1 MNDFFGTMFGK
12 IAPGMCRLSMT
23 GEIAVKTDSGYK
35 SFNPV
40 TGRLTNCSNFVFNIG
55 EEFFFLIPTN
65 RVKKGDII
73 IVNGKP
79 RCVIEAG
86 KNSIK
91 ALNYSD
97 STLENIIPERM
108 VFMGNTYMYGKIVS
122 MFGNGIGKGK
132 KGPGKIFKY
141 MMLSEMMKGN
151 KNEGMSMMLPLMMMG
166 QGGMED
172 MFGGMF
178 DMDSDDDEDDE
189 EEEAK
194 DLATDSL
201 SADIPDLK
209 F

>member
-1 MNDFFGTMFGK
+1 MNDFFGSMFGK

-23 GEIAVKTDSGYK
+23 GEIAVKTDGGYK
-35 SFNPV
+35 SFNTE
-40 TGRLTNCSNFVFNIG
+40 TGRLTNCDNFVFNIG

-73 IVNGKP
+73 LVNGKP

-108 VFMGNTYMYGKIVS
+108 VFLGNTYMYGKIVS
-122 MFGNGIGKGK
+122 MFGSRLGRGK

-151 KNEGMSMMLPLMMMG
+151 KTEGINMLLPMMLMG
-166 QGGMED
+166 QGGMDD

-178 DMDSDDDEDDE
+178 DMDSDDDDEEDDKE
-189 EEEAK
+189 DKNELE
-194 DLATDSL
+194 SL
-201 SADIPDLK
+201 SVDIPDLK